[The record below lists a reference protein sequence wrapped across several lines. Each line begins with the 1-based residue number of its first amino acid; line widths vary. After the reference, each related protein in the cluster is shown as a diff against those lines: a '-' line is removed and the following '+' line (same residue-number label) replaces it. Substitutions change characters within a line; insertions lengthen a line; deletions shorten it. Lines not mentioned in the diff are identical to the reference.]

1 MWLNEWLPTHSL
13 TLTHVDD
20 FLFSTIEDVFRR
32 SRWEVFDLC
41 PALPVLSVQEPQEYV
56 RAEVES
62 EDARAEV
69 ESVLGAWSDVLIL
82 LLFLSASLALLGA
95 ARLEERIRSLWSQP
109 PMAARQH
116 MHTHLH
122 TTYASLINQEERHK
136 YDRQSGRASRIAARD
151 ALRDVGRASSP
162 PQHRERGRN
171 NAREHLATKAVI
183 DRHFETIAR
192 LFREGKALEEDVVN
206 M

>member
-1 MWLNEWLPTHSL
+1 MSFGGVEGRFFIFVQPHM
-13 TLTHVDD
+13 
-20 FLFSTIEDVFRR
+20 
-32 SRWEVFDLC
+32 
-41 PALPVLSVQEPQEYV
+41 PVLSVQEPQEYV

-122 TTYASLINQEERHK
+122 TTYAYTQRTV
-136 YDRQSGRASRIAARD
+136 AR
-151 ALRDVGRASSP
+151 SSK
-162 PQHRERGRN
+162 HWR
-171 NAREHLATKAVI
+171 
-183 DRHFETIAR
+183 
-192 LFREGKALEEDVVN
+192 
-206 M
+206 